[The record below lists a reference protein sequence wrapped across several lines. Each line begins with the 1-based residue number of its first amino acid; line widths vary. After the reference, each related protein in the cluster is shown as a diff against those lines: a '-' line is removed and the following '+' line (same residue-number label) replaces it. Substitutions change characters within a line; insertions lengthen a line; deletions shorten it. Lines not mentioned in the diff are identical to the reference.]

1 MLYLLLT
8 TIPEVFVGQYHFSI
22 EISGLTYIGFAIGM
36 VIALTILMNT
46 QDRTV
51 AKLRARN
58 NGVFEP
64 EMRLTNLIFVAGW
77 VGPALIMY
85 GWTAEYHVHWIVPVI
100 ALSFFGFGQVAIFMG
115 TQTYVVDSFSLY
127 AASAVAAVSCLR
139 SLVGTFLVDTLHPLR
154 LI

>member
-8 TIPEVFVGQYHFSI
+8 TIPQVFIDQYNFSI
-22 EISGLTYIGFAIGM
+22 EMSGLTYIGFAMGM
-36 VIALTILMNT
+36 VLALTVLMNT

-85 GWTAEYHVHWIVPVI
+85 GWTAEAHVHWIAPVI
-100 ALSFFGFGQVAIFMG
+100 ALFLFGFGQVAIFMG
-115 TQTYVVDSFSLY
+115 TQTYVVDCFSQY
-127 AASAVAAVSCLR
+127 AASAVACVSFLR
-139 SLVGTFLVDTLHPLR
+139 SLVGTFLVR
-154 LI
+154 VR